1 MLAAFNSTRYNS
13 LVSTTVEAIY
23 VDGKLV
29 LQRPLPLKD
38 RAHVRVTIQADDT
51 AMSDDERA
59 AWLKLSE
66 QSLMKAWDNADDD
79 VFNELL
85 KK

>member
-1 MLAAFNSTRYNS
+1 MKSYNGFM
-13 LVSTTVEAIY
+13 STTVEAIY

-29 LQRPLPLKD
+29 LQQPLPLKNQ
-38 RAHVRVTIQADDT
+38 AHVRVTIQADD
-51 AMSDDERA
+51 ADLSDHDRA

-66 QSLMKAWDNADDD
+66 QSLMKAWDNTDDD

-85 KK
+85 QK